1 MNTLQHW
8 VNIEHL
14 KRLKEIKMEL
24 HESVAHTRKEMTIK
38 ENEGFR
44 VRVVKH
50 EVISPKGLFSLDII
64 QESLKDGK
72 VSSSQTYNFF
82 MTKEELQTLAYGLTA

>member
-1 MNTLQHW
+1 M
-8 VNIEHL
+8 
-14 KRLKEIKMEL
+14 KL
-24 HESVAHTRKEMTIK
+24 HESVAHTCKEMTIK
-38 ENEGFR
+38 ENEAFR
-44 VRVVKH
+44 VRLEKH

-82 MTKEELQTLAYGLTA
+82 MTKEELQSLAYGLTA